1 MTRFLD
7 AGVDISTTRLIKTAQ
22 GIDAA
27 GLLPPTSGRT
37 LVRLAKSVR
46 LLAEA
51 METELASDALHE
63 ISSVAGSCDSD
74 AIAIALSRQIVAVRK
89 AMRFSDKQDTAV
101 RSAA

>member
-37 LVRLAKSVR
+37 LVRLARSVR

-51 METELASDALHE
+51 MENELAFDALGE
-63 ISSVAGSCDSD
+63 IDLVGLSCDNK
-74 AIAIALSRQIVAVRK
+74 AIEKALARQVNAVRK
-89 AMRFSDKQDTAV
+89 AMRFSDKQAV

>member
-51 METELASDALHE
+51 MESELAWDAMVE
-63 ISSVAGSCDSD
+63 IDKVGLSADSEP
-74 AIAIALSRQIVAVRK
+74 IKSALRRRIVAVQK
-89 AMRFSDKQDTAV
+89 AMRFSDKQQV